1 MFSLY
6 LGFNK
11 QHTMSGVKVS
21 LFSQLLGLI
30 DRNMFSKIVSH
41 HNSDKYSKGINSW
54 THVVSMLFMQLADA
68 NSLRDIS
75 NGLRS
80 ATGNLSHLGIKKAPS
95 KSSMSYINE
104 HRTYQIFEDLYFKL
118 LEQYEPSLQ
127 RRKKYARRLKRKIFI
142 MDASIIPLCLSLF
155 DWAKYRTTKGAL
167 KLHAVLDYETGLP
180 NYAILTDGKT
190 HDVTAAKGTYFPS
203 GSVLVVDRAYVDYK
217 WLNELDSNNVF
228 FVTRLKSN
236 ADIEIVG
243 SFLTNDK
250 HKHIL
255 SDEGINLTGFY
266 TSKKYPK
273 NLRIVKVYDEKND
286 QTLVLLTNNLSWTAD
301 TVSQL
306 YKARWDVE
314 VFFKHLK
321 QLFKVKTFVGTSA
334 NAVRIQMWSSMIAIL
349 LFKYL
354 KNKAK
359 FKWNLSNL
367 VSFFRINLFVKID
380 LWKWV
385 NNPIHIKPKPPPE
398 ITLFKTV

>member
-1 MFSLY
+1 
-6 LGFNK
+6 
-11 QHTMSGVKVS
+11 MSSIKVS
-21 LFSQLLGLI
+21 LFSQILGLI
-30 DRNMFSKIVSH
+30 DRDIFHTIV
-41 HNSDKYSKGINSW
+41 NKYKADKYSKGINSW
-54 THVVSMLFMQLADA
+54 THLISMLFMQLANA

-80 ATGNLSHLGIKKAPS
+80 ATGNLNHLGIKKAPS
-95 KSSMSYINE
+95 KSTMSYINE
-104 HRTYQIFEDLYFKL
+104 HRTYKIFMDLYFKL
-118 LEQYEPSLQ
+118 LERYEPSLQ
-127 RRKKYARRLKRKIFI
+127 RRKKYARRIKRQIFI

-167 KLHAVLDYETGLP
+167 KLHAVLDYNTGLP
-180 NYAILTDGKT
+180 NYAIMTDGKT
-190 HDVTAAKGTYFPS
+190 HDVTAAKDTYFPS
-203 GSVLVVDRAYVDYK
+203 GSVLVIDRAYVDYE
-217 WLNELDSNNVF
+217 WLYNLDSNDVF

-236 ADIEIVG
+236 ADIEIIE

-250 HKHIL
+250 HEHVL
-255 SDEGINLTGFY
+255 SDQDIKLTGFY

-273 NLRIVKVYDEKND
+273 ILRIVKVYDKEND
-286 QTLVLLTNNLSWTAD
+286 QMLVLLTNNLSWTAD

-334 NAVRIQMWSSMIAIL
+334 NAVRIQMWSSMIVIL

-359 FKWNLSNL
+359 YKWHLSNL
-367 VSFFRINLFVKID
+367 VTFFRINLFVKID

-385 NNPIHIKPKPPPE
+385 NNPILIKPKPPP
-398 ITLFKTV
+398 INTLFNYR

>member
-1 MFSLY
+1 
-6 LGFNK
+6 
-11 QHTMSGVKVS
+11 MSGVKVS

-30 DRNMFSKIVSH
+30 DRNMFSKIVRD
-41 HNSDKYSKGINSW
+41 HNTDKHSKGINSW
-54 THVVSMLFMQLADA
+54 THVVSMLFMQLANA

-80 ATGNLSHLGIKKAPS
+80 ATGNLSHLGVTKAPS

-127 RRKKYARRLKRKIFI
+127 RRKKHARRLKRKIFI

-203 GSVLVVDRAYVDYK
+203 GSVLVVDRAYVDYN

-236 ADIEIVG
+236 ADIDIVA

-250 HKHIL
+250 HEHIL
-255 SDEGINLTGFY
+255 SDEDIKLTGFY
-266 TSKKYPK
+266 SSKKYPK
-273 NLRIVKVYDEKND
+273 NLRTVKVYDQKND

-314 VFFKHLK
+314 VFFKHIK

-398 ITLFKTV
+398 ITLFDTM